1 MAGQR
6 SEAIAIFSFAHLLAS
21 RQPAAAGLV
30 RHSSAEGMSRYFQ
43 RSYGFY

>member
-6 SEAIAIFSFAHLLAS
+6 SEAIALFSFAHLLAS
-21 RQPAAAGLV
+21 RQPAAGLV
-30 RHSSAEGMSRYFQ
+30 RHTSAEGMSRYFQ